1 MSPLGQLP
9 HQPEVLDNT
18 QSPRSGVLKVLLD
31 SSQPEVREPRSA
43 SIGRIHGRP
52 RDSGPD
58 GASDTGPVVGKER
71 EFTPVFGE
79 QITVTDKDAF
89 DFSGKY
95 FTPER
100 DLEISPSQET
110 ESTSSKDS
118 PPEVKD
124 YHMSSPVLEHKT
136 VNHSESKKNTTETST
151 DREKRRIYVMYAP
164 SEHAFKQKPLDS
176 FKRSAPSPAFSIK
189 SYESD
194 QYSELPTVI
203 HVSRRESSGSK
214 DSYSGIP
221 TRGTLQH
228 KDAVIS
234 PVSASVPDMRSRP
247 PVENRIS
254 KVLTRDKRV
263 AATSSLP
270 SKPRV
275 DVRSKRVQKT

>member
-1 MSPLGQLP
+1 M
-9 HQPEVLDNT
+9 LDGT
-18 QSPRSGVLKVLLD
+18 QSPRSGVFKVLLN
-31 SSQPEVREPRSA
+31 SSQQEARSP

-58 GASDTGPVVGKER
+58 GASDTGPIVGKER

-79 QITVTDKDAF
+79 QLTVTDKDAF
-89 DFSGKY
+89 DLSGKY

-100 DLEISPSQET
+100 DLENSTSQET

-118 PPEVKD
+118 PPEMKD
-124 YHMSSPVLEHKT
+124 CHMSSPVLEHKT
-136 VNHSESKKNTTETST
+136 VNHSESKKNTAETST
-151 DREKRRIYVMYAP
+151 DREKQRTYAMYAP
-164 SEHAFKQKPLDS
+164 SEHAFKQKPLAS
-176 FKRSAPSPAFSIK
+176 YKRSAPSPAFSIK

-214 DSYSGIP
+214 DSNSGIP
-221 TRGTLQH
+221 TRRTLQD
-228 KDAVIS
+228 KDAIIP

-247 PVENRIS
+247 PVEKIS
-254 KVLTRDKRV
+254 RVLTRDKRV
-263 AATSSLP
+263 TPTSSLP

-275 DVRSKRVQKT
+275 DVRAKRVQKT

>member
-136 VNHSESKKNTTETST
+136 VNHLESKKNTTETST

-176 FKRSAPSPAFSIK
+176 YKRSAPSPAFSIK

-228 KDAVIS
+228 KDAIIS

-263 AATSSLP
+263 ASTSSLP

>member
-1 MSPLGQLP
+1 M
-9 HQPEVLDNT
+9 
-18 QSPRSGVLKVLLD
+18 LLD

-176 FKRSAPSPAFSIK
+176 YKRSAPSPAFSIK

-228 KDAVIS
+228 KDAIIS

-263 AATSSLP
+263 ASTSSLP

>member
-1 MSPLGQLP
+1 M
-9 HQPEVLDNT
+9 
-18 QSPRSGVLKVLLD
+18 LLD
-31 SSQPEVREPRSA
+31 SSQREAREARSP

-58 GASDTGPVVGKER
+58 GASDTGPIVGKER

-79 QITVTDKDAF
+79 QLTVTDKDAF

-100 DLEISPSQET
+100 DLENSPSQET
-110 ESTSSKDS
+110 EESKDS
-118 PPEVKD
+118 SPEMKD
-124 YHMSSPVLEHKT
+124 CHMSSPVLEHKT
-136 VNHSESKKNTTETST
+136 ANNSEFKKNTTETST
-151 DREKRRIYVMYAP
+151 DRERQRTYVMYAP
-164 SEHAFKQKPLDS
+164 SEYAFKQKPLAS
-176 FKRSAPSPAFSIK
+176 YKRSAPSPAFSIK

-214 DSYSGIP
+214 DSNSGIP
-221 TRGTLQH
+221 TRRTLQD
-228 KDAVIS
+228 KEAIIS
-234 PVSASVPDMRSRP
+234 PVSGSVPDVRRP
-247 PVENRIS
+247 PVEKNS

-263 AATSSLP
+263 TSTSSLP

-275 DVRSKRVQKT
+275 DVRAKRVQKT

>member
-263 AATSSLP
+263 ASTSSLP